1 MKIFQVRDS
10 LDKIGLNVKVVPA
23 SLEFMNGDTLVND
36 VTPPRKT
43 PLLCHVT
50 DPEDK
55 RRIIGDTFMRVANE
69 VIEDLSLNPDE
80 VMLGQ
85 GRFMCF
91 MTNWKGYSN

>member
-1 MKIFQVRDS
+1 M
-10 LDKIGLNVKVVPA
+10 
-23 SLEFMNGDTLVND
+23 VND
-36 VTPPRKT
+36 VAPPRKT

-80 VMLGQ
+80 VILGQ
-85 GRFMCF
+85 GKVQWAVRTTHQVKSPSGSC
-91 MTNWKGYSN
+91 NEI

>member
-1 MKIFQVRDS
+1 
-10 LDKIGLNVKVVPA
+10 
-23 SLEFMNGDTLVND
+23 MNGDTTVND

-55 RRIIGDTFMRVANE
+55 RRIIGDTFMRVANK

-80 VMLGQ
+80 VLLSQ
-85 GRFMCF
+85 GEKYV
-91 MTNWKGYSN
+91 TWKDFYLTYIKLKTVE

>member
-1 MKIFQVRDS
+1 M
-10 LDKIGLNVKVVPA
+10 
-23 SLEFMNGDTLVND
+23 VND
-36 VTPPRKT
+36 VAPPRKT

-80 VMLGQ
+80 VILGQ
-85 GRFMCF
+85 GM
-91 MTNWKGYSN
+91 YSLISMRQLIFGAVS